1 MIWSILYGNSSHHS
15 KMFSKVL
22 QWDFEE
28 FCYKLS
34 IQHQIIS
41 YQQFIHCNS
50 IFACLSVVIVPH
62 ENFSLNIT
70 NERLQIFDLCSALLA
85 IGQWG
90 FFKVPRIFWRGA
102 SVSNGHLR
110 VPVTL
115 TLIAERLAVTTC
127 LYDLGLSRLGFEQP
141 TLRLRGQRS
150 NPLCHRRGNSVLE
163 IGSSMMNS
171 NMIRLFK

>member
-1 MIWSILYGNSSHHS
+1 MDILLIIAKCFLN
-15 KMFSKVL
+15 VL
-22 QWDFEE
+22 QWDFEIN
-28 FCYKLS
+28 YLS
-34 IQHQIIS
+34 SIRLFPINNLFTVIQ
-41 YQQFIHCNS
+41 FLL
-50 IFACLSVVIVPH
+50 ACLFVIVPL

-70 NERLQIFDLCSALLA
+70 GERLQIFDLCSALLA

-171 NMIRLFK
+171 NMTRLFK